1 MPYRPRFRTSWMA
14 SPVGHLVRARSMLS
28 NVVYD
33 LPRAERVH
41 LARSDVHEKAAAFG
55 AKIDREVFN
64 LTVVGPVYQ
73 AHEFQQG
80 AAGFG
85 LQHRG
90 TLHVRDDRSDL
101 LDHAPQL
108 DTLRLQDLV
117 ERVLAQGRGGD

>member
-1 MPYRPRFRTSWMA
+1 MA

-64 LTVVGPVYQ
+64 LTVVGPSARVS
-73 AHEFQQG
+73 ATG
-80 AAGFG
+80 CR
-85 LQHRG
+85 L
-90 TLHVRDDRSDL
+90 RSSTPRRSC
-101 LDHAPQL
+101 LDWA
-108 DTLRLQDLV
+108 
-117 ERVLAQGRGGD
+117 